1 MLSSVFLS
9 KRKLKAKYETK
20 EKIFCIFWYFKCL
33 LLICFFFYGAA
44 IFGGEYFTDNFDTP
58 E

>member
-20 EKIFCIFWYFKCL
+20 EKIL
-33 LLICFFFYGAA
+33 RN
-44 IFGGEYFTDNFDTP
+44 GGEYFTDNSETP